1 MIDTLQRLLEILDLE
16 RIEVNLFRGINPQ
29 DSRRRLFGGQVLAQ
43 ALVAAART
51 VEGRHAHSLHA
62 YFLRPG
68 DPRVPTIFEVDRVR
82 DGGTFTT
89 RLVKAIQ
96 HGEAILHMSV
106 SFQIDCEGLEHQIEK
121 PTERTEPDGVL
132 YEEEIRSGAESL
144 GFAPP
149 EGDLLFHPPVEIRTV
164 GGLRMFDTQPRPPH
178 TDSWV
183 RAKGRLPDDPAIHQC
198 VLAYASD
205 MTLLSNALNAHPVAV
220 TSPGFQSAS
229 LDHAM
234 WFHRPFRADDWLLY
248 VQDSPVS
255 ARTRGFCRGTFF
267 TRDGVLVASCAQ
279 EGLIR
284 ARPPR

>member
-1 MIDTLQRLLEILDLE
+1 
-16 RIEVNLFRGINPQ
+16 
-29 DSRRRLFGGQVLAQ
+29 
-43 ALVAAART
+43 
-51 VEGRHAHSLHA
+51 
-62 YFLRPG
+62 
-68 DPRVPTIFEVDRVR
+68 
-82 DGGTFTT
+82 
-89 RLVKAIQ
+89 
-96 HGEAILHMSV
+96 
-106 SFQIDCEGLEHQIEK
+106 
-121 PTERTEPDGVL
+121 
-132 YEEEIRSGAESL
+132 
-144 GFAPP
+144 
-149 EGDLLFHPPVEIRTV
+149 
-164 GGLRMFDTQPRPPH
+164 
-178 TDSWV
+178 
-183 RAKGRLPDDPAIHQC
+183 
-198 VLAYASD
+198 